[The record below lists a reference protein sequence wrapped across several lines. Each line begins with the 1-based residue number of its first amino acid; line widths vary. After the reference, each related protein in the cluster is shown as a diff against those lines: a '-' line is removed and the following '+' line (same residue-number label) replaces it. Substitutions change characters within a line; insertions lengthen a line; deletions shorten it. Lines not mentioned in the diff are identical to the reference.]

1 VLCFHE
7 AAVSQI
13 DEAGV
18 RAHPSAEAKEYWSEI
33 ARRRARL
40 ILAPGIPL
48 ELVTPRGSRM
58 LEASHRY
65 FHRAADALDI
75 PPKVREVLLAPRRVI
90 KVEIVE
96 EADDGQLMHFTGFR
110 VQHNSARGP
119 CKGGLRYHP
128 AMDEDHAGALANLMT
143 WKTAIVDVPFGG
155 AKGGIDCDPSQMS
168 RFELER
174 VTRAFVEQCK
184 EMIGPTIDI
193 PAPDVN
199 TNADVMAWIM
209 DEYSRHYGFSPAVV
223 TGKPLHLF
231 GSDGR
236 EEATGR
242 GVMYALEE
250 ALRDRGREFPGTTV
264 ALQGFGN
271 VGSHAARLIAERG
284 GRIVA
289 VADHMGGVSSEAGL
303 DTSALGSWA
312 AEHRTVAGFPGGDA
326 FEGSEI
332 IAWPADVLIPAALE
346 EAIDEENAADVRA
359 DIIVEAANGPTT
371 PEADTILHDKGVL
384 IVPDILANAG
394 GVTVSYF
401 EWAQNIQQFRWELER
416 VNAELEKSMRRAYG
430 SVRDVAKERG
440 VELRAAAF
448 ILAIQ
453 RVGRAA
459 LARRSVRET
468 IDFG

>member
-1 VLCFHE
+1 
-7 AAVSQI
+7 
-13 DEAGV
+13 
-18 RAHPSAEAKEYWSEI
+18 
-33 ARRRARL
+33 
-40 ILAPGIPL
+40 
-48 ELVTPRGSRM
+48 M

-65 FHRAADALDI
+65 FHHAADVLDLA
-75 PPKVREVLLAPRRVI
+75 PKVREVLLTPNRVI
-90 KVEIVE
+90 KVEIVD
-96 EADDGQLMHFTGFR
+96 EADDGQLMHYTGFR

-128 AMDEDHAGALANLMT
+128 TMDEDHATALANLMT

-155 AKGGIDCDPSQMS
+155 AKGGINCDPSQMS

-174 VTRAFVEQCK
+174 VTRRFVERCK
-184 EMIGPTIDI
+184 EVIGPTIDI

-209 DEYSRHYGFSPAVV
+209 DEYSRHYGFSPAIV

-231 GSDGR
+231 GSEGR

-250 ALRDRGREFPGTTV
+250 ALRDRGQELSGTSV

-284 GRIVA
+284 GKIIA
-289 VADHMGGVSSEAGL
+289 VADHKGGVSNEKGL
-303 DTSALGSWA
+303 DVAALVAWA
-312 AEHRTVAGFPGGDA
+312 AEHRTVAGFAGGDA
-326 FEGSEI
+326 FTGPEI

-346 EAIDEENAADVRA
+346 DAIDEKNADQVRA
-359 DIIVEAANGPTT
+359 QIIVEAANAPTT
-371 PEADTILHDKGVL
+371 PEADTILKSKDVL

-401 EWAQNIQQFRWELER
+401 EWAQNIQQFRWELDR
-416 VNAELEKSMRRAYG
+416 VNAELEKSMRRAYA
-430 SVRDVAKERG
+430 SVREVAKEKG
-440 VELRAAAF
+440 TDLRTAAF
-448 ILAIQ
+448 VLAIQ

-459 LARRSVRET
+459 LARRSLHEE
-468 IDFG
+468 IDLG

>member
-1 VLCFHE
+1 
-7 AAVSQI
+7 
-13 DEAGV
+13 
-18 RAHPSAEAKEYWSEI
+18 
-33 ARRRARL
+33 
-40 ILAPGIPL
+40 
-48 ELVTPRGSRM
+48 M
-58 LEASHRY
+58 LETSHHY
-65 FHRAADALDI
+65 FHQAADVLGLA
-75 PPKVREVLLAPRRVI
+75 PKVRDVLLTPSRI
-90 KVEIVE
+90 LKVEIVE
-96 EADDGQLMHFTGFR
+96 EADNGELMHFHGFR
-110 VQHNSARGP
+110 VQHNNARGP

-128 AMDEDHAGALANLMT
+128 TMDEDHASALANLMT

-155 AKGGIDCDPSQMS
+155 AKGGIDCDPSKMS

-174 VTRAFVEQCK
+174 VTRRFVEQCK

-209 DEYSRHYGFSPAVV
+209 DEYSRHCGFSPGVV

-250 ALRDRGREFPGTTV
+250 ALSDRGQTLSGTTV

-271 VGSHAARLIAERG
+271 VGSNAARLLAEQG
-284 GRIVA
+284 AIIVA
-289 VADHMGGVSSEAGL
+289 VADHKGGVSNEKGL
-303 DTSALGSWA
+303 DISALVTWA
-312 AEHRTVAGFPGGDA
+312 AEYRTVAGFAGGEA
-326 FEGSEI
+326 FESSEI

-346 EAIDEENAADVRA
+346 DAIVEENADRVQAK
-359 DIIVEAANGPTT
+359 IIVEAANAPIT
-371 PEADTILHDKGVL
+371 PEADAILHTKDVL

-401 EWAQNIQQFRWELER
+401 EWAQNIQQFRWELDR
-416 VNAELEKSMRRAYG
+416 VNAELEKRMRRAYC
-430 SVRDVAKERG
+430 SVRDVARERG
-440 VELRAAAF
+440 INLRTAAF
-448 ILAIQ
+448 VLGIQ

-459 LARRSVRET
+459 LSRRGVREE